1 MLVSVEITPVEN
13 TEKLRHRSPL
23 QLPNFLLFP
32 NKFPRLDWNRLIL
45 PLQYISFPIYKKH
58 VVDGYIYIYICC
70 TFTEYAFKFC
80 KLARIIAAVA
90 AKENTPCFPV
100 EESKKKKKCSF
111 MLDRSLERKD
121 SGWFFRWPIMPKG
134 GGDIAP
140 VKKKRDNWIS
150 ARNRWSATI
159 FLFICARFLM
169 RLIKKGTRI
178 LRV

>member
-1 MLVSVEITPVEN
+1 M
-13 TEKLRHRSPL
+13 
-23 QLPNFLLFP
+23 
-32 NKFPRLDWNRLIL
+32 D
-45 PLQYISFPIYKKH
+45 
-58 VVDGYIYIYICC
+58 IYIYICC

-111 MLDRSLERKD
+111 TLDRSLERKD

-140 VKKKRDNWIS
+140 VKKNVIIGSPHGTGGRRRFFS
-150 ARNRWSATI
+150 
-159 FLFICARFLM
+159 LFAPDF
-169 RLIKKGTRI
+169 
-178 LRV
+178 